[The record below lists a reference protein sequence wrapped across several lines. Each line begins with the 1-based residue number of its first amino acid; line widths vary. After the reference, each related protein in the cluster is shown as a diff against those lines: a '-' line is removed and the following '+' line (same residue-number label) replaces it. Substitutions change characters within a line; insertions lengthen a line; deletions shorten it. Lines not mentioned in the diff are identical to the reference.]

1 MTKPMTARYEL
12 HNDDCLEWMAAQKPN
27 TVHAIV
33 TDPPYG
39 FREYTDVEKEKLRK
53 GRGGV
58 WRIPPSFDGSVRTCA
73 RARRAYLHRC
83 EPVAVPLDLRAP
95 YGGRFREAGGDHL
108 AQSLIKRL
116 IPIGQVLGAKRPDPA
131 PGQPFDSSP

>member
-12 HNDDCLEWMAAQKPN
+12 HNADCLEWMAAQKPN

-58 WRIPPSFDGSVRTCA
+58 WRIPPSFVLDPFAGGGSTLA
-73 RARRAYLHRC
+73 AA
-83 EPVAVPLDLRAP
+83 VAVG
-95 YGGRFREAGGDHL
+95 Y
-108 AQSLIKRL
+108 QSIEL
-116 IPIGQVLGAKRPDPA
+116 DPA
-131 PGQPFDSSP
+131 YYEATKAAIPKLAAFSTPSYPGAL